1 MHRIHM
7 EIRHMTRPSHRPPTV
22 WTLLV
27 VLSATLAVT
36 GCAAPRAPAGDG
48 GTPKFVADTLTAK
61 GVRP

>member
-1 MHRIHM
+1 M
-7 EIRHMTRPSHRPPTV
+7 
-22 WTLLV
+22 WALLA

-36 GCAAPRAPAGDG
+36 GCAVPRASEGDG